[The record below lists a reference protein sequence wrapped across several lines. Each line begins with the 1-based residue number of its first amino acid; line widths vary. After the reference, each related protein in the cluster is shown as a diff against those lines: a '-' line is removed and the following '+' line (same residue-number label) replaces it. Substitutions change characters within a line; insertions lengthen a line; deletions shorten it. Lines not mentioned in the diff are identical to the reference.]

1 MPAARAAALRLT
13 AVSREVGDV
22 LLRYGVAEADHEALL
37 GELTP
42 LLGGTAGPATA
53 APARVERVEV
63 TVVRGEGGGLGIDVD
78 KSNVITAS
86 SGQKDLLVGDRVVAI
101 DGAPLGSKFVA
112 QGLEP
117 GKTQYMFTVE
127 RGG

>member
-1 MPAARAAALRLT
+1 MA
-13 AVSREVGDV
+13 
-22 LLRYGVAEADHEALL
+22 
-37 GELTP
+37 
-42 LLGGTAGPATA
+42 ATA
-53 APARVERVEV
+53 ATARVKKVEV

-117 GKTQYMFTVE
+117 GKTLYMFTVE
-127 RGG
+127 RGGCVA